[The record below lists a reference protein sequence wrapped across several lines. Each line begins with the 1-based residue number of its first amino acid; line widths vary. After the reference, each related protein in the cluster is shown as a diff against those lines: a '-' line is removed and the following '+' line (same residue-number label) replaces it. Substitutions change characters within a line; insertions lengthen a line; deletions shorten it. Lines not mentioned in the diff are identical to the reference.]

1 MAEKKKHTLLRI
13 LCISLLCFVGIFFYS
28 LHWEEISRINWKEKG
43 EQVLKRLE
51 PEPETVEGLFRP
63 TEMSRNMPALSR
75 LAQKDTPLITVP
87 LITQQDSGYQT
98 GCELVSGAML
108 LNYYGIGATAQDL
121 YAQMDR
127 VSTPEDASGVGAD
140 PSQYFIGD
148 PAGKSGY
155 GCYAGALTVGLNR
168 ILKGNRY
175 AVDITGTDLEIIEK
189 NYIEQDI
196 PVIIWA
202 TIHMSEPREGDSW
215 KLADGSTFRW
225 IAGEHCL
232 VLVGA
237 DDNYYYFN
245 DPDHSGEAIGY
256 EKELVRQRYEQL
268 GEQAIIIS
276 R

>member
-1 MAEKKKHTLLRI
+1 M
-13 LCISLLCFVGIFFYS
+13 
-28 LHWEEISRINWKEKG
+28 
-43 EQVLKRLE
+43 
-51 PEPETVEGLFRP
+51 
-63 TEMSRNMPALSR
+63 
-75 LAQKDTPLITVP
+75 
-87 LITQQDSGYQT
+87 
-98 GCELVSGAML
+98 
-108 LNYYGIGATAQDL
+108 
-121 YAQMDR
+121 
-127 VSTPEDASGVGAD
+127 
-140 PSQYFIGD
+140 
-148 PAGKSGY
+148 
-155 GCYAGALTVGLNR
+155 
-168 ILKGNRY
+168 
-175 AVDITGTDLEIIEK
+175 DITGTDLEIIEK